1 MTFTRHR
8 LLVLLLLSLTNLAFG
23 RLQQS
28 ADDVDR
34 GKKIQK
40 EFVEPQVS
48 KRVEA
53 NYSDKA
59 RASRKTGSV
68 VLEITVDETG
78 TITYARPLSGH
89 RILRDA
95 ARQAVLQWS
104 FEPARL
110 NGTPVKAVGVVTF
123 CFSSDS
129 RLSTSRYTFTF
140 KQCCP
145 GSPKKAKEPCSNGKS
160 ILEIV

>member
-1 MTFTRHR
+1 MTFTRRR
-8 LLVLLLLSLTNLAFG
+8 LLVLLLLSLTNLGFG
-23 RLQQS
+23 RSQQS

-59 RASRKTGSV
+59 RASRITGSV
-68 VLEITVDETG
+68 VVEITVDETG
-78 TITYARPLSGH
+78 NITYARPLSGH
-89 RILRDA
+89 RILRDP
-95 ARQAVLQWS
+95 AREAVLQWN
-104 FEPARL
+104 FEPARS

-123 CFSSDS
+123 CFSNDS
-129 RLSTSRYTFTF
+129 KLSTSTYTFTF

-145 GSPKKAKEPCSNGKS
+145 GSLKKAKDPCSKGKKS
-160 ILEIV
+160 SR

>member
-1 MTFTRHR
+1 MTLTR
-8 LLVLLLLSLTNLAFG
+8 LGLPVLLLLPLTNLGFG
-23 RLQQS
+23 RSQQNP
-28 ADDVDR
+28 DDVDR
-34 GKKIQK
+34 GKNIQK

-59 RASRKTGSV
+59 RASRITGSV

-78 TITYARPLSGH
+78 NITYARTLSGH
-89 RILRDA
+89 RVLRDT
-95 ARQAVLQWS
+95 ARQAVLQWT

-129 RLSTSRYTFTF
+129 RLSSSRYTFTF

-145 GSPKKAKEPCSNGKS
+145 GSLKKAKEPCSKGKE
-160 ILEIV
+160 LAR

>member
-1 MTFTRHR
+1 MLARLR
-8 LLVLLLLSLTNLAFG
+8 LLVLVLLFLTNLGFG
-23 RLQQS
+23 RSQQKPED
-28 ADDVDR
+28 ADPA
-34 GKKIQK
+34 KETQK
-40 EFVEPQVS
+40 EFVEPQVT

-59 RASRKTGSV
+59 RSSRMTGSV
-68 VLEITVDETG
+68 AVEITLDETG
-78 TITYARPLSGH
+78 NITYARPLSGH

-95 ARQAVLQWS
+95 ARQAVLQWN
-104 FEPARL
+104 FEPARS

-129 RLSTSRYTFTF
+129 KLSTSTYTFTF

-145 GSPKKAKEPCSNGKS
+145 GSLKKAKEPCSKGKGS
-160 ILEIV
+160 SR